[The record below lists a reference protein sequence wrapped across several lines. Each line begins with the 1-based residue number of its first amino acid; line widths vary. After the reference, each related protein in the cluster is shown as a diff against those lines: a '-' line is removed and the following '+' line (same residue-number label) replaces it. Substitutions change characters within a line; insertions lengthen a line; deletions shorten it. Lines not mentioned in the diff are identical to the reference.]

1 MVLTKANEVIS
12 RLVGEAVGLCLV
24 RLCKSSG
31 KLAGSLIA
39 PAASPGRAGVCGA
52 ATIPGRGG
60 GYTARSS
67 SNHLALLL
75 HRQEE

>member
-1 MVLTKANEVIS
+1 MVLRRANDVIS

-24 RLCKSSG
+24 WLCKSSG

-39 PAASPGRAGVCGA
+39 SAASPGRAGVCGA

-60 GYTARSS
+60 YTSSSS